1 MAGDPGR
8 TRRRMSAPGV
18 RKGTRYGQTRRRPVG
33 STSLAWSARCL
44 RKRLAATRKELAR
57 SATFIRRFEAHL
69 NSLEAKDRLG
79 NFEIQRLMSAYNQAA
94 TLASNVMKKQD
105 ETASAIIRHIA

>member
-1 MAGDPGR
+1 MAKP
-8 TRRRMSAPGV
+8 
-18 RKGTRYGQTRRRPVG
+18 RRRPVG
-33 STSLAWSARCL
+33 STSLAWSARCQWTP
-44 RKRLAATRKELAR
+44 RFASGWPATRKELAR

-94 TLASNVMKKQD
+94 TPASNVMKKQD

>member
-1 MAGDPGR
+1 MD
-8 TRRRMSAPGV
+8 AP
-18 RKGTRYGQTRRRPVG
+18 
-33 STSLAWSARCL
+33 L
-44 RKRLAATRKELAR
+44 RKRLAATRTELAR

-69 NSLEAKDRLG
+69 NSLGAKDRLG

-94 TLASNVMKKQD
+94 TPASNVMKKKQD